1 MESPDCGDAV
11 APAREMRWPPWFRL
25 ERDVTLRVPHGREID
40 RRVRES
46 TPRAVRVFRVGETVV
61 SWRTA
66 TRFPADG
73 HWLEDNSVR
82 VAPSVSGL
90 GNGVLCGEW
99 FGHEGMW
106 ADDAWAQGIGE
117 SEETDPGA

>member
-1 MESPDCGDAV
+1 
-11 APAREMRWPPWFRL
+11 
-25 ERDVTLRVPHGREID
+25 
-40 RRVRES
+40 
-46 TPRAVRVFRVGETVV
+46 VV

-90 GNGVLCGEW
+90 GNGVLCGESVS
-99 FGHEGMW
+99 GSDTRECGLMTRGPR
-106 ADDAWAQGIGE
+106 ASARVRKRIRVRE
-117 SEETDPGA
+117 